1 MIGGSGTAKKKKTTS
16 LYVAPEKVGR
26 PRRFGSP
33 EEIYGAWL
41 IYCQDCDDHVKTV
54 RKHVEGGED
63 GEGEDN
69 VYTVSAPLTHTIDG
83 FCLWSGLT
91 RSAFD
96 ATYRSDPDFADVI
109 ELMEM
114 DTEID
119 ARSKF
124 ETGELNP
131 KLAPLWM
138 GRHKGYSTKT
148 ETEVTGAMPV
158 VISGEDDLTD

>member
-1 MIGGSGTAKKKKTTS
+1 MYTAY
-16 LYVAPEKVGR
+16 LE
-26 PRRFGSP
+26 
-33 EEIYGAWL
+33 
-41 IYCQDCDDHVKTV
+41 YCNECDNHARTV
-54 RKHVEGGED
+54 RKHVSGGDGGDGGES
-63 GEGEDN
+63 
-69 VYTVSAPLTHTIDG
+69 VYTISAPLTHTIDG
-83 FCLWSGLT
+83 FCLWAGLT

-96 ATYRSDPDFADVI
+96 ATYRNDPDFADVI

-131 KLAPLWM
+131 KLAALWM

-158 VISGEDDLTD
+158 VISGEDDLKD

>member
-1 MIGGSGTAKKKKTTS
+1 M
-16 LYVAPEKVGR
+16 YD
-26 PRRFGSP
+26 
-33 EEIYGAWL
+33 AWL
-41 IYCQDCDDHVKTV
+41 LYCGDCDNHVKTV
-54 RKHVEGGED
+54 RKHVLSGGDD

-69 VYTVSAPLTHTIDG
+69 VYTVSAPLTHTIKG
-83 FCLWSGLT
+83 FCLRVGLT
-91 RSAFD
+91 MSAFD
-96 ATYRSDPDFADVI
+96 STYRDDPDYADVI

-124 ETGELNP
+124 ETDELNP

-158 VISGEDDLTD
+158 VISGEDDLKD

>member
-1 MIGGSGTAKKKKTTS
+1 MTGGSRTAKKKTT

-33 EEIYGAWL
+33 EEMYDAWL
-41 IYCQDCDDHVKTV
+41 LYCQDCDNHVKTV

-63 GEGEDN
+63 GEGEDK
-69 VYTVSAPLTHTIDG
+69 VYTVSAPLTHTIKG
-83 FCLWSGLT
+83 FCLHVGLT
-91 RSAFD
+91 LSAFD
-96 ATYRSDPDFADVI
+96 ATYREDEDYSEVI

-124 ETGELNP
+124 ETDELNP

-138 GRHKGYSTKT
+138 GQHKGYSAKTDTK
-148 ETEVTGAMPV
+148 VVGAMPV
-158 VISGEDDLTD
+158 VISGEDELRD